1 MGSNALEKKHYTY
14 KTLELNM
21 IELSED
27 LSKRVNEFLWFR
39 STSTNIVK
47 EGTYL
52 VLTKFKQNCK

>member
-27 LSKRVNEFLWFR
+27 LSKHVNEFLWFR
-39 STSTNIVK
+39 STTTKIVK
-47 EGTYL
+47 KGTY
-52 VLTKFKQNCK
+52 FYRFDQI